1 MLGQGSKICP
11 HSDVNSRSTEHTH
24 ATWQLLQERLR
35 CDRDYRM
42 ATSSPTRDIFQKTS
56 AFITALRTVGCSAPE
71 QEQTV
76 LMPAE
81 QEYKKK
87 ISQNEAKHRRG
98 YVPGTTTCQGRLT
111 LEYDCQSKPFVMYIL
126 AFAL

>member
-24 ATWQLLQERLR
+24 ATRQLLQERLR

-42 ATSSPTRDIFQKTS
+42 VTSSPTRDVFQKTS

-81 QEYKKK
+81 QEYKVDFEGN
-87 ISQNEAKHRRG
+87 I
-98 YVPGTTTCQGRLT
+98 PLT
-111 LEYDCQSKPFVMYIL
+111 QRWDMQIF
-126 AFAL
+126 